1 MTTPQTNVDE
11 HPTSGRTADMTRPTT
26 TPLAAPPEILD
37 DDPLL
42 TSVMSR
48 DVVAIDAEARL
59 PTALHVM
66 ATTGVRHLPVVD
78 RGRCLGVLV
87 ETDLIRS
94 LTQGSSFD
102 TGLTAVV
109 WQLFRPTSQLP
120 PTARVSDAA
129 RCISADVSDAVLVAD
144 HGRILGIVTATDLV
158 HLLARRVARHAP
170 ATP

>member
-1 MTTPQTNVDE
+1 MTQ
-11 HPTSGRTADMTRPTT
+11 STT
-26 TPLAAPPEILD
+26 TRLAAAPETLD

-42 TSVMSR
+42 TTVMSR

-66 ATTGVRHLPVVD
+66 ATTGVRHLPVVE

-94 LTQGSSFD
+94 LVQDTRPFGS
-102 TGLTAVV
+102 TALRTAVTAPLR
-109 WQLFRPTSQLP
+109 QLHRPAPQLP

-129 RCISADVSDAVLVAD
+129 RHMATDVSDAVLVVE
-144 HGRILGIVTATDLV
+144 HGSVLGIVTATDLV
-158 HLLARRVARHAP
+158 RLLAHRDARPTPPAP
-170 ATP
+170 